1 MADINQKIF
10 KAYDIRGIYPEE
22 INEETA
28 YRIAQAYVEFVQP
41 KEVVLGKDVRLSSPS
56 LWKAAAQ
63 GIIDAGV
70 DVIDIN
76 TISTDMLYFSVAYY
90 GFSGG
95 ITISASHNP
104 VDYNGMKIVREK
116 AIPLSSDAGLKDIL
130 QIVLKH
136 KKILAKKKGRIV
148 KKEITE
154 DYINHVQSFID
165 ISKIKPLQIVAN
177 ANFGLA
183 GEMLKKITRDMP
195 LNIIGLN
202 FSPDGSFPK
211 GRPDPLIPQNREEV
225 IKKIKETGADLGV
238 AWDADADR
246 CFFFDEAGEFIQ
258 GYFITALLAKTFL
271 ERYPG
276 DKIIFDPRLTWANID
291 TVKENR
297 GIPIINKSGH
307 AFFKERMR
315 KEDALFAGEM
325 SAHYYFRKNF
335 YADNGMIPFLIMIE
349 ILSTSGKPLSK
360 LVAPLKN
367 KYFVS
372 GEINREVANTQ
383 MILKEMEDRYSDA
396 TIEHIDGLSIEY
408 HNWRFNLRP
417 SNTEPLLRLNLEAR
431 SETLMEEKRDEV
443 IAFIDRLEKKNVLF

>member
-1 MADINQKIF
+1 MTKINQSIF
-10 KAYDIRGIYPEE
+10 KAYDIRGIYPKE
-22 INEETA
+22 INEETV
-28 YRIAQAYVEFVQP
+28 YRISQAYVEFVQP

-76 TISTDMLYFSVAYY
+76 TISTDMLYFCVAYY
-90 GFSGG
+90 GFTGG

-104 VDYNGMKIVREK
+104 VDYNGIKIVREK
-116 AIPLSSDAGLKDIL
+116 AIPLSSDSGLKDIL
-130 QIVLKH
+130 QIALKY
-136 KKILAKKKGRIV
+136 KRISAKKKGRIV

-165 ISKIKPLQIVAN
+165 ISRIKALKIVAN

-183 GEMLKKITRDMP
+183 GETVKKITRDMP

-211 GRPDPLIPQNREEV
+211 GRPDPLVPQNRQEV
-225 IKKIKETGADLGV
+225 IKKIKETEADIGV

-246 CFFFDEAGEFIQ
+246 CFFFDEAGEFIE

-276 DKIIFDPRLTWANID
+276 GKIIFDPRLTWANID
-291 TVKENR
+291 TVKENG
-297 GIPIINKSGH
+297 GIPLINKCGH
-307 AFFKERMR
+307 TFFKERMR
-315 KEDALFAGEM
+315 KENAIFAGEM
-325 SAHYYFRKNF
+325 SAHYYFRNNF
-335 YADNGMIPFLIMIE
+335 YADNGMIPFLIIIE
-349 ILSTSGKPLSK
+349 TLSTTGKSLSK

-372 GEINREVANTQ
+372 GEINMEATNTQ
-383 MILKEMEDRYSDA
+383 SILKEMENRYSDA
-396 TIEHIDGLSIEY
+396 TVEHIDGLSIEY
-408 HNWRFNLRP
+408 HDWRFNLRP

-431 SETLMEEKRDEV
+431 SKILMEKKRDEV
-443 IAFIDRLEKKNVLF
+443 IAFINRF